1 VAELRRIA
9 ALYHIPLDQPLCEHD
24 LCLALIAYAQT
35 HKPTTLAQFVSAI
48 ANWSQHEWQQPLP
61 RGRRYDAVR
70 ASLLNL
76 HGADNVNVPKVAIT
90 MDDLLAIRQQLDTRY
105 FEHARD
111 WCACLIA
118 FFGLL
123 RISEYMDAGLRVQH
137 VRPQAASLEITVL
150 YSKTCRSPAQ
160 VSISARADQLCPLRA
175 FLHYRDFLA
184 RLGLVAGPNS
194 ALFVFRFDT
203 QQHSPMTGQQFIQL
217 VRCHLAAAFPDR
229 DVSGYA
235 GHSFRRG
242 GASAL
247 ILAGVHA
254 DLVKSHGRWSSDT
267 YLRYFDA
274 AHSPAMRLAA
284 THALASAPA

>member
-1 VAELRRIA
+1 VAELRRIG
-9 ALYHIPLDQPLCEHD
+9 ALYGIPLDRPLTEHD

-35 HKPTTLAQFVSAI
+35 HKPTTHAQFISAV
-48 ANWSQHEWQQPLP
+48 ANWAHCNWQQALP
-61 RGRRYDAVR
+61 RGRRFEAVR
-70 ASLLNL
+70 TSLLNL
-76 HGADNVNVPKVAIT
+76 HGADNTSTPKAAIT
-90 MDDLLAIRQQLDTRY
+90 MADLLAIYQQLDTRY

-123 RISEYMDAGLRVQH
+123 RISEYMDAGLRVRH
-137 VRPQAASLEITVL
+137 VRPEADSLEITVL
-150 YSKTCRSPAQ
+150 FSKTSRSPTQ
-160 VSISARADQLCPLRA
+160 VSLSARSDQLCPLRA

-184 RLGLVAGPNS
+184 RLQIATSPNS
-194 ALFVFRFDT
+194 ALFMFRFDS
-203 QQHSPMTGQQFIQL
+203 QRHSPMTGQQFIQL
-217 VRCHLAAAFPDR
+217 VRCHLVAAFPDR
-229 DVSGYA
+229 DVSAYA

-254 DLVKSHGRWSSDT
+254 DLIKSHGRWSSDT
-267 YLRYFDA
+267 YQLYFDA

-284 THALASAPA
+284 TQALASAPV